1 MLTKCTFYCGFIKRD
16 NLGGAQSWRVGRV
29 YVCLSLLTMKSEFR
43 TMSYASLLS
52 AGKRS
57 SVMVG
62 VSFMVQ
68 QRDWFLKHEL
78 FSLIFSWFRT

>member
-1 MLTKCTFYCGFIKRD
+1 
-16 NLGGAQSWRVGRV
+16 
-29 YVCLSLLTMKSEFR
+29 MKSEFL